1 MTTKNDGH
9 KTFDFTFSHPTL
21 GRLTGIASIPTNVHW
36 SELTVDD
43 ITMKSLENGMGV
55 KINLEIINYPE
66 IKTAKFQALNHLTIK
81 QASKKDE

>member
-1 MTTKNDGH
+1 MST
-9 KTFDFTFSHPTL
+9 KTFDFTFTHAVF
-21 GRLTGIASIPTNVHW
+21 GKVTGMASVPTNVHW

-55 KINLEIINYPE
+55 KINLELINYPE
-66 IKTAKFQALNHLTIK
+66 IKAAKFQALNHLTIK